1 MELEIVILAAGK
13 GTRMHSDKPKVLH
26 TIAARPMLA
35 HVVDTARQLNPATIH
50 IVVGHGA
57 DQVREHFSQSGD
69 LNWVSQTE
77 QLGTGH
83 AVMQAMPAVKGTS
96 RVLILYGDVP
106 LTPASVLADLVTS
119 LDQHSLA
126 LLTVDLEQPAAYGR
140 IVRAGDDADA
150 PVLRIVEAKD
160 ATSEQLTITEINTGI
175 MAVRAEHLNVWL
187 PALSNSNNQGEYY
200 LTDIVEQAAQTD
212 AGVTATVAQDEVSV
226 TGINSLPELAR
237 MERAYQAIQADA
249 LMAQGV
255 SLADPARFDLRGTL
269 SAGTDCYIDVN
280 AVIEGDVTIGN
291 RVTIRPNVIIQD
303 TTIGDDVVI
312 EANSVLQGATVGNG
326 CVIGPYARLRPEA
339 SLNDNVRIGNF
350 VEVKKSQLGEGS
362 KANHLA
368 YVGDSVV
375 GANVNIGA
383 GTITCNYDGV
393 NKHQTQ
399 IGDGAFIG
407 SNTALVAPVKVG
419 PGAVVGAGSTLAKDA
434 PADQLTLTRAKQ
446 MTIRGWRKP
455 EKKPK

>member
-13 GTRMHSDKPKVLH
+13 GTRMHSNKPKVLH
-26 TIAARPMLA
+26 EIAARPMLA
-35 HVVDTARQLNPATIH
+35 HVVDTARELTPKNIH

-57 DQVREHFSQSGD
+57 DQVREHFQHSTD

-83 AVMQAMPAVKGTS
+83 AVMQAMPAIDNAS
-96 RVLILYGDVP
+96 NVLILYGDVP
-106 LTPASVLADLVTS
+106 LTPSSVLADLVTS
-119 LDQHSLA
+119 LEKQSLA
-126 LLTVDLEQPAAYGR
+126 VLTVELDQPAAYGR
-140 IVRAGDDADA
+140 IVRADDRR
-150 PVLRIVEAKD
+150 VLRIVEAKD
-160 ATSEQLTITEINTGI
+160 ATEQQLAISEINTGI
-175 MAVRAEHLNVWL
+175 MAARAEHLNVWL
-187 PALSNSNNQGEYY
+187 PALENSNSQGEYY
-200 LTDIVEQAAQTD
+200 LTDIVERAAQTE
-212 AGVTATVAQDEVSV
+212 AGVAATVAQDELSV

-237 MERAYQAIQADA
+237 MERAYQMIQADA
-249 LMAQGV
+249 LMTRGV

-269 SAGTDCYIDVN
+269 TAGSDCFIDVN
-280 AVIEGDVTIGN
+280 AVIEGTVSIGD
-291 RVTIRPNVIIQD
+291 RVTIRPNVIIRD

-312 EANSVLQGATVGNG
+312 EANSVLQGASVGNG

-339 SLNDNVRIGNF
+339 NLNDNVRIGNF
-350 VEVKKSQLGEGS
+350 VEVKKSQLGQGS

-368 YVGDSVV
+368 YVGDSTV

-393 NKHQTQ
+393 NKHQTE

-407 SNTALVAPVKVG
+407 SNTALVAPVRVG
-419 PGAVVGAGSTLAKDA
+419 AGAVVGAGSTLAKDA